1 MDLLSSVEVTNL
13 EKNGK
18 QLKSRF
24 DRANDRTEKLLRRL
38 TSARDEL
45 TKFRYPRYAQH
56 ITRFSAGFE
65 PPNKKARDDFLKFYN
80 RFSILRNRRNREK
93 ITHYRELRTVEIHI
107 LLLMEHRQNWTKC
120 FFTYSLELRI
130 IEIRYI

>member
-1 MDLLSSVEVTNL
+1 MRIIVSTGVDLLSSVEVTNL

-45 TKFRYPRYAQH
+45 TKFRYPRYAQQN
-56 ITRFSAGFE
+56 ITRFSAAFQ
-65 PPNKKARDDFLKFYN
+65 PPNEKARDEFLQFYN

-93 ITHYRELRTVEIHI
+93 ITH
-107 LLLMEHRQNWTKC
+107 
-120 FFTYSLELRI
+120 
-130 IEIRYI
+130 